1 MKAYT
6 DLSQGKKLAEILP
19 LESVDMIHKLKRNEL

>member
-1 MKAYT
+1 MKSYT

-19 LESVDMIHKLKRNEL
+19 LESVDMIYTQRNEL